1 MSWYAVL
8 GLEDEVERSNYDYS
22 KLRRKGKK
30 KKKVVEVNLY
40 IFT

>member
-1 MSWYAVL
+1 MSRNTIL

-30 KKKVVEVNLY
+30 KKTIVEVNLS